1 MRRKPKKSKKSKKK
15 NPRLRP
21 ATLAD
26 VRKAKRDAC
35 DLAIDHAFA
44 LFFTV
49 MRDKEGWGNKRLQ
62 RLWNEVCDLSDSVSR
77 GYVSVPDLLQTL
89 AEESHIYLHDK
100 EEPKEEPAKE

>member
-1 MRRKPKKSKKSKKK
+1 MPKPRQKKPKKPKKK
-15 NPRLRP
+15 NPRRYA

-26 VRKAKRDAC
+26 VQKAKRDAC

-44 LFFTV
+44 IFFTV

-77 GYVSVPDLLQTL
+77 GYVSVNDLLQTL
-89 AEESHIYLHDK
+89 EEESHIYLRN
-100 EEPKEEPAKE
+100 